1 MSPTPRLARLHQLL
15 AADPRD
21 AFTLYALAQEHAKAG
36 DFGEAVAF
44 FDRCLEVDPAYC
56 YAYYHKARAQQ
67 SAGQR
72 AAARTTALAGVQA
85 AQRAGDAKALGE
97 LSTLQVEL
105 SEG

>member
-1 MSPTPRLARLHQLL
+1 MSPRLAKLQQLL

-36 DFGEAVAF
+36 DHAQAVTF
-44 FDRCLEVDPAYC
+44 FDRCIEADPAYC
-56 YAYYHKARAQQ
+56 YAFYHKARAQQ
-67 SAGQR
+67 TLGQR
-72 AAARTTALAGVQA
+72 AAARAAALAGVQA
-85 AQRAGDAKALGE
+85 AQRAGDAKALSE